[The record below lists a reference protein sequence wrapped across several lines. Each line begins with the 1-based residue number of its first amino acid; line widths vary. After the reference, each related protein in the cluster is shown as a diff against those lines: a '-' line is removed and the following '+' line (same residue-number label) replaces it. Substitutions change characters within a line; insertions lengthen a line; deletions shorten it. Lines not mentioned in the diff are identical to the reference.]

1 MEISLCLSAYD
12 DMNPTAIDAARFWGD
27 GRTPDA
33 ARPLRRTRPARSA
46 SPAPM
51 LDAAHEQESNKPAT
65 HSSTQRNPCPAV
77 YGAMRCD

>member
-33 ARPLRRTRPARSA
+33 ARPLRRTRPARLRVA
-46 SPAPM
+46 RA
-51 LDAAHEQESNKPAT
+51 DV
-65 HSSTQRNPCPAV
+65 RR
-77 YGAMRCD
+77 GA